1 MEKQKVLQK
10 QKIQVLN
17 NNQYEEFELI
27 DRWYSSLI
35 LKIIWKRKE
44 NDCFKNME
52 DLLVI
57 LQYKFRLTK
66 LKMGL
71 CWNKTRILPWTSMTK
86 DYKTTS
92 KNRKKNVSHDKYSV
106 NCTEVEINKVVSVR
120 LNLGDNAFQHDS
132 RINK

>member
-1 MEKQKVLQK
+1 
-10 QKIQVLN
+10 
-17 NNQYEEFELI
+17 
-27 DRWYSSLI
+27 
-35 LKIIWKRKE
+35 
-44 NDCFKNME
+44 
-52 DLLVI
+52 
-57 LQYKFRLTK
+57 
-66 LKMGL
+66 
-71 CWNKTRILPWTSMTK
+71 MTK